1 VGREV
6 AGWHNEAGKLT
17 GLRQPFVKVCRFTS
31 GEMKRAADFFRE
43 TPSEAGLA
51 RVELVLRLAEGEPWT
66 VSFSPGIER
75 FIGHYPRLDEIAPEG
90 TLLTFS
96 RR

>member
-1 VGREV
+1 
-6 AGWHNEAGKLT
+6 
-17 GLRQPFVKVCRFTS
+17 
-31 GEMKRAADFFRE
+31 MKRAADSFRD
-43 TPSEAGLA
+43 TPMSTAADQAGLA

-75 FIGHYPRLDEIAPEG
+75 FIGHYPRLDDIAPEG

-96 RR
+96 RA